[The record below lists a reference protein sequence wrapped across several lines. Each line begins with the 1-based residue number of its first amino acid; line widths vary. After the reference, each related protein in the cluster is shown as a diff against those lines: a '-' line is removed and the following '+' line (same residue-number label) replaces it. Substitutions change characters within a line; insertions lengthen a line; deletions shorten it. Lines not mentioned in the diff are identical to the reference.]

1 MKNMR
6 WWGLATFLAATTAVG
21 CCSWAERNCPH
32 ACPANNCCP
41 APCQPAC
48 CPAPANYQSG
58 GGWSN
63 PTGAPSGC
71 CNPNY

>member
-1 MKNMR
+1 MKTVR
-6 WWGLATFLAATTAVG
+6 WWGLAALLAATTAVG

-32 ACPANNCCP
+32 SYPANNCCP

-48 CPAPANYQSG
+48 CPPPANYQSG
-58 GGWSN
+58 GGWTN
-63 PTGAPSGC
+63 PTGGQSGC